1 MEKPPGSDA
10 TVAFARPKP
19 ASAAGADEVG
29 HYLVMIEGGE
39 PGRRILLG
47 ATPLTVGRDPSRD
60 LVLVDSDVSR
70 FHVEVALWQGQVVVT
85 DRNSTNG
92 TFVDG
97 TRIGC
102 ATVLHEGGLLQVGS
116 HVLRLERRSKLEVHQ
131 SQEMARDLDKAKQ
144 YVRSL
149 LPEPLTEGPVL
160 TDWYFQPSAQL
171 GGDAFGYDF
180 IDSNT
185 LVMYLVDVSG
195 HGVGAAMHSVSVL
208 NVLRQRALPGTDVRQ
223 PAEVLAGLNS
233 MFQMDRHDGMF
244 FTIWYGVYDIA
255 RRCLRYGSAGHHPGY
270 LYSPGRPDPVPLK
283 TPGLMI
289 GAVPASKYSSGEIIV
304 EAGSCLYLFSDGV
317 FEIVTHEQ
325 QQWRIGDFLPLLKPA
340 SQVGPL
346 ESVRLYWAVRSEAR
360 PGPLDDDFS
369 LLLVTFP

>member
-1 MEKPPGSDA
+1 M
-10 TVAFARPKP
+10 TFARPKP
-19 ASAAGADEVG
+19 ASVAGADEVG

-39 PGRRILLG
+39 PGRRVLLG

-70 FHVEVALWQGQVVVT
+70 LHVEVALWQGQVVVT

-131 SQEMARDLDKAKQ
+131 SQEMARDIDKAKQ

-149 LPEPLTEGPVL
+149 LPDPLTEGPVL

-180 IDSNT
+180 IDSGT

-208 NVLRQRALPGTDVRQ
+208 NVLRQRALPGTDIRQ
-223 PAEVLAGLNS
+223 PADVLAGLNS

-244 FTIWYGVYDIA
+244 FTIWYGVYDIT
-255 RRCLRYGSAGHHPGY
+255 RRALRYGSAGHHPGY
-270 LYSPGRPDPVPLK
+270 LYSPGQPDPVQLK

-289 GAVPASKYSSGEIIV
+289 GAAPASKYSSGEITV

-317 FEIVTHEQ
+317 FEIVTHDQ

-340 SQVGPL
+340 SQVGSL